1 MNQNLSLYR
10 IFYATAMAGN
20 ISKAAEDLFISQ
32 PAISQSIKK
41 LEQSLDTALFVR
53 NSRGVQLTEDGELLF
68 SHVKSAFQTLDAG
81 EHQLRLRRELGVG
94 HLRIGVSSTLCKY
107 VLLPYLKDFVK
118 LHPHIQV
125 TIACQSTNHTLQMLE
140 HDELDLGLTGR
151 PELLHGMNFYPLR
164 QIQDIFVSTKEYLDN
179 LLLLLGKNGAGKLS
193 SADSALLLKSGMLM
207 LLDKDNLTR
216 QYLDQYFKDRQL
228 FPENILEATSMDLL
242 IDFAKIGL
250 GIACV
255 IREFVETDLKEGT
268 LLELPAPFPI
278 ASREIGFVFSPKQ
291 ANRELIGE
299 LICPPAVSSTFENP
313 ALITSY
319 PPPSERTK

>member
-10 IFYATAMAGN
+10 IFYATALAGN
-20 ISKAAEDLFISQ
+20 ISKAADELFISQ

-41 LEQSLDTALFVR
+41 LEQSLDTTLFVR
-53 NSRGVQLTEDGELLF
+53 SSRGVQLTEDGDLLF
-68 SHVKSAFQTLDAG
+68 AHVKSAFQSLETG
-81 EHQLRLRRELGVG
+81 EHQIRLRRELGIG

-107 VLLPYLKDFVK
+107 VLLPYLKSFVR

-140 HDELDLGLTGR
+140 NKELDLGLTGR
-151 PELLHGMNFYPLR
+151 PEQLRSMAFYPVR
-164 QIQDIFVSTKEYLDN
+164 EIQDIFVVSREYLEN
-179 LLLLLGKNGAGKLS
+179 LLLLLGHTG
-193 SADSALLLKSGMLM
+193 SAPISTSDSALLLKSGTLM

-216 QYLDQYFKDRQL
+216 QYLDQYFKARQL

-255 IREFVETDLKEGT
+255 IREFVEADLREHT

-278 ASREIGFVFSPKQ
+278 APREIGFVFSPKQ
-291 ANRELIGE
+291 TNQELIQELIGRE
-299 LICPPAVSSTFENP
+299 A
-313 ALITSY
+313 
-319 PPPSERTK
+319 

>member
-10 IFYATAMAGN
+10 IFYATALAGN
-20 ISKAAEDLFISQ
+20 ISKAADELFISQ

-53 NSRGVQLTEDGELLF
+53 SSRGESTYSVQLTEEGELLF
-68 SHVKSAFQTLDAG
+68 SHVKSAFRTLEAG
-81 EHQLRLRRELGVG
+81 EHQLRLRRELGMG

-107 VLLPYLKDFVK
+107 VLLPYLTDFVK

-140 HDELDLGLTGR
+140 HEELDLGLTGR
-151 PELLHGMNFYPLR
+151 PEHLHGMKFYPVR
-164 QIQDIFVSTKEYLDN
+164 QIQDIFVASREYLDH
-179 LLLLLGKNGAGKLS
+179 LLLFLEQNKQESPSDVSGLLAS
-193 SADSALLLKSGMLM
+193 DSALLLKSGILM
-207 LLDKDNLTR
+207 MLDKDNLTR
-216 QYLDQYFKDRQL
+216 QYLDQYFKEQQL

-255 IREFVETDLKEGT
+255 IREFVEEDLKAGT

-278 ASREIGFVFSPKQ
+278 ASREIGFVFSWKQ
-291 ANRELIGE
+291 ANQELIEE
-299 LICPPAVSSTFENP
+299 LINP
-313 ALITSY
+313 
-319 PPPSERTK
+319 K

>member
-10 IFYATAMAGN
+10 IFYATALAGN
-20 ISKAAEDLFISQ
+20 ISKAADELFISQ

-53 NSRGVQLTEDGELLF
+53 SSRGVQLTEEGELLF
-68 SHVKSAFQTLDAG
+68 SHVKSAFRTLEAG
-81 EHQLRLRRELGVG
+81 EHQLRLRRELGMG

-107 VLLPYLKDFVK
+107 VLLPYLTDFVK

-140 HDELDLGLTGR
+140 HEELDLGLTGR
-151 PELLHGMNFYPLR
+151 PEHLHGMKFYPVR
-164 QIQDIFVSTKEYLDN
+164 QIQDIFVASREYLDH
-179 LLLLLGKNGAGKLS
+179 LLLFLEQNKQESPSDVSGLLASN
-193 SADSALLLKSGMLM
+193 SALLLKSGILM
-207 LLDKDNLTR
+207 MLDKDNLTR
-216 QYLDQYFKDRQL
+216 QYLDQYFKEQQL

-255 IREFVETDLKEGT
+255 IREFVREDLKAGT

-278 ASREIGFVFSPKQ
+278 ASREIGFVFSGKQ
-291 ANRELIGE
+291 ANLELIEE
-299 LICPPAVSSTFENP
+299 LICP
-313 ALITSY
+313 
-319 PPPSERTK
+319 K

>member
-10 IFYATAMAGN
+10 IFYATALAGN
-20 ISKAAEDLFISQ
+20 ISKAADELFISQ
-32 PAISQSIKK
+32 PAISQAIKK

-53 NSRGVQLTEDGELLF
+53 SSRGVHLTEEGELLF
-68 SHVKSAFQTLDAG
+68 SHVRSAFQTLEAG

-107 VLLPYLKDFVK
+107 VLLPYLTDFVK

-140 HDELDLGLTGR
+140 HEDLDLGLTGR
-151 PELLHGMNFYPLR
+151 PEHLHGMKFYPVR
-164 QIQDIFVSTKEYLDN
+164 QIQDIFVASREYLEH
-179 LLLLLGKNGAGKLS
+179 LLLFLEQNKTESRSDLSEPSKPSGFSGLSASGSARLLQ
-193 SADSALLLKSGMLM
+193 SGILM
-207 LLDKDNLTR
+207 MLDKDNLTR
-216 QYLDQYFKDRQL
+216 QYLDQYFKEQQL

-255 IREFVETDLKEGT
+255 IREFVREDLKAGT

-278 ASREIGFVFSPKQ
+278 ASREIGFVFSGKQ
-291 ANRELIGE
+291 TNLELIEE
-299 LICPPAVSSTFENP
+299 LICP
-313 ALITSY
+313 
-319 PPPSERTK
+319 K

>member
-10 IFYATAMAGN
+10 IFYATALAGN
-20 ISKAAEDLFISQ
+20 ISKAADELFISQ

-53 NSRGVQLTEDGELLF
+53 SSRGVQLTEEGELLF
-68 SHVKSAFQTLDAG
+68 SHVKSAFQTLEAG
-81 EHQLRLRRELGVG
+81 EHQLRLRRELGMG

-107 VLLPYLKDFVK
+107 VLLPYLTDFVK

-140 HDELDLGLTGR
+140 HEELDLGLTGR
-151 PELLHGMNFYPLR
+151 PEHLHGMKFYPVR
-164 QIQDIFVSTKEYLDN
+164 QIQDIFVASREYLDH
-179 LLLLLGKNGAGKLS
+179 LLLFLEQNKQESPSDVSGLLAS
-193 SADSALLLKSGMLM
+193 DSALLLKSGILM
-207 LLDKDNLTR
+207 MLDKDNLTR
-216 QYLDQYFKDRQL
+216 QYLDQYFKEQQL

-255 IREFVETDLKEGT
+255 IREFVEEDLKAGT
-268 LLELPAPFPI
+268 LLELPVPFPI
-278 ASREIGFVFSPKQ
+278 ASREIGFVFSWKQ
-291 ANRELIGE
+291 ANQELIEE
-299 LICPPAVSSTFENP
+299 LINP
-313 ALITSY
+313 
-319 PPPSERTK
+319 K

>member
-10 IFYATAMAGN
+10 IFYVTALAGN
-20 ISKAAEDLFISQ
+20 ISKAADELFISQ

-53 NSRGVQLTEDGELLF
+53 SSRGVQLTEEGELLF
-68 SHVKSAFQTLDAG
+68 SHVKSAFRTLEAG
-81 EHQLRLRRELGVG
+81 EHQLRLRRELGMG

-107 VLLPYLKDFVK
+107 VLLPYLTDFVK

-125 TIACQSTNHTLQMLE
+125 TIACQSTNHTLQMLA

-151 PELLHGMNFYPLR
+151 PEHLHGMKFYPVR
-164 QIQDIFVSTKEYLDN
+164 QIQDIFVASREYLDH
-179 LLLLLGKNGAGKLS
+179 LLLFPEQNKPESPSDVSGLLASN
-193 SADSALLLKSGMLM
+193 SALFLKSGILM
-207 LLDKDNLTR
+207 MLDKDNLTR
-216 QYLDQYFKDRQL
+216 QYLDQYFKEQQL

-255 IREFVETDLKEGT
+255 IREFVEEDLKAGT

-278 ASREIGFVFSPKQ
+278 AAREIGFVFSWKQ
-291 ANRELIGE
+291 TNQELIEE
-299 LICPPAVSSTFENP
+299 LINP
-313 ALITSY
+313 
-319 PPPSERTK
+319 K

>member
-1 MNQNLSLYR
+1 MNQNLSFYR
-10 IFYATAMAGN
+10 IFYATALAGN
-20 ISKAAEDLFISQ
+20 ISKAANELFISQ

-53 NSRGVQLTEDGELLF
+53 SSRGVQLTEEGELLF
-68 SHVKSAFQTLDAG
+68 SHVKSAFRTLEAG
-81 EHQLRLRRELGVG
+81 EHQLRLRRELGMG

-107 VLLPYLKDFVK
+107 VLLPYLTDFVK

-140 HDELDLGLTGR
+140 HEELDLGLTGR
-151 PELLHGMNFYPLR
+151 PEHLHGMKFYPVR
-164 QIQDIFVSTKEYLDN
+164 QIQDIFVASREYLDH
-179 LLLLLGKNGAGKLS
+179 LLLFLEQNKQESPSDVSGLLAS
-193 SADSALLLKSGMLM
+193 DSALLLKSGILM
-207 LLDKDNLTR
+207 MLDKDNLTR
-216 QYLDQYFKDRQL
+216 QYLDQYFKEQQL

-255 IREFVETDLKEGT
+255 IREFVEEDLKAGT

-278 ASREIGFVFSPKQ
+278 ASREIGFVFSWKQ
-291 ANRELIGE
+291 ANQELIEE
-299 LICPPAVSSTFENP
+299 LISP
-313 ALITSY
+313 
-319 PPPSERTK
+319 K

>member
-1 MNQNLSLYR
+1 MNQNLSFYR
-10 IFYATAMAGN
+10 IFYATALAGN
-20 ISKAAEDLFISQ
+20 ISKAADELFISQ

-53 NSRGVQLTEDGELLF
+53 SSRGVQLTEEGELLF
-68 SHVKSAFQTLDAG
+68 SHVKSAFQTLEAG
-81 EHQLRLRRELGVG
+81 EHQLRLRRELGMG

-107 VLLPYLKDFVK
+107 VLLPYLTDFVK

-140 HDELDLGLTGR
+140 HEELDLGLTGR
-151 PELLHGMNFYPLR
+151 PEHLHGMKFYPVR
-164 QIQDIFVSTKEYLDN
+164 QIQDIFVASREYLDH
-179 LLLLLGKNGAGKLS
+179 LLLFLEQNKQESPSDVSGLLASN
-193 SADSALLLKSGMLM
+193 SALLLKSGILM
-207 LLDKDNLTR
+207 MLDKDNLTR
-216 QYLDQYFKDRQL
+216 QYLDQYFKEQQL

-255 IREFVETDLKEGT
+255 IREFVEEDLKAGT

-278 ASREIGFVFSPKQ
+278 ASREIGFVFSWKQ
-291 ANRELIGE
+291 ANQELIEE
-299 LICPPAVSSTFENP
+299 LINP
-313 ALITSY
+313 
-319 PPPSERTK
+319 K